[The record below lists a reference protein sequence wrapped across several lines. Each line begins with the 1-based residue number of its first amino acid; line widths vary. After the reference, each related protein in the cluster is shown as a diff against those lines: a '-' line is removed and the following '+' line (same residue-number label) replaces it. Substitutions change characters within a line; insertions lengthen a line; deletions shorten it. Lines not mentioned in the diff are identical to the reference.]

1 MCGVGNLQTIKTNQR
16 LPVLAAIASYC
27 QKHAAV
33 IYLLLRRLSLLLAA
47 VLLLLFI
54 WGGNQPEAAGLFK
67 APWDKLAHLSWFAV
81 LSGLL
86 DFGLNLRIRLP
97 VALFCSGV
105 AVWDEWRQL
114 LLPGRSADFGD
125 LIFDGLGILTGLL
138 IARHIRKNHSQDSA
152 RKRL

>member
-1 MCGVGNLQTIKTNQR
+1 M
-16 LPVLAAIASYC
+16 PVLGAIASYC

-33 IYLLLRRLSLLLAA
+33 IYLLLRRVSLLLAS

-81 LSGLL
+81 LAALL
-86 DFGLNLRIRLP
+86 DFGLNLRIRFP
-97 VALFCSGV
+97 VALFCLGV
-105 AVWDEWRQL
+105 ALWDEWRQL

-125 LIFDGLGILTGLL
+125 LIFDGLGISIGLL
-138 IARHIRKNHSQDSA
+138 IVQQINRKLFS
-152 RKRL
+152 